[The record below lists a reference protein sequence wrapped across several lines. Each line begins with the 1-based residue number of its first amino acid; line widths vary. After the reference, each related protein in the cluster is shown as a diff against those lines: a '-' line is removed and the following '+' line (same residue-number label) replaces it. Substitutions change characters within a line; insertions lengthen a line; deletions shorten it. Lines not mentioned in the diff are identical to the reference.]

1 MLLIIHNIKN
11 SRMGV
16 IMKIFEVEI
25 SLPMQNESSNTKSF
39 ETGDINQIQAAFYN
53 INWRRIFLTQIQ
65 LQNTETS
72 FAVVD
77 TDTQQY
83 LHIQLNTQSTKADPV
98 FQIDSN
104 IQLVIEDKEFLGFI
118 TRKKK
123 YDVVYKNLN
132 QNQVSEQLGLFLN
145 GQIESMTD
153 QYKQLVHKKMLQEQR
168 LV

>member
-1 MLLIIHNIKN
+1 M
-11 SRMGV
+11 
-16 IMKIFEVEI
+16 
-25 SLPMQNESSNTKSF
+25 
-39 ETGDINQIQAAFYN
+39 
-53 INWRRIFLTQIQ
+53 TQIQ

-98 FQIDSN
+98 FQIESN
-104 IQLVIEDKEFLGFI
+104 IQLVIENKEFLGFI